1 MKKVKD
7 NWFDFKATMSVG
19 ICYMAIANYY
29 MGYDRW
35 KHFRK
40 KKKHSKE
47 RRLENYRLELGY
59 NLERVVEGSFI

>member
-7 NWFDFKATMSVG
+7 NWFDFKATMSMS

-35 KHFRK
+35 EHFI
-40 KKKHSKE
+40 KKKHIKE

>member
-7 NWFDFKATMSVG
+7 NWFDFKATMSMG

-35 KHFRK
+35 EHFRK
-40 KKKHSKE
+40 KNIARKE
-47 RRLENYRLELGY
+47 D
-59 NLERVVEGSFI
+59 